1 MTAPKQNTKSN
12 KAIYVIDA
20 NPDPG
25 HATGGLLSLW
35 AYRRLLWDFVKRDL
49 SYRYT
54 GSAVGI
60 LWTVITPLME
70 LVTYTFVFHG
80 LIGVSFQPQ
89 GGWTH
94 YALFLFCG
102 MVTWMAVSDG
112 ISHATGSV
120 ASHGQLIKK
129 LRFPAIVLPAHTV
142 CSATLNQ
149 LIRLAVLC
157 LAALIVGPGL
167 SWTLVVLPFLLLC
180 QMAFTVGLA
189 MVLATANT
197 YYRDT
202 THWVNAV
209 LLLWMFITPVFYPAA
224 NYPQRFAFLLQ
235 FNPLAHIVGAY
246 REIILNH
253 VLPHPHTLII
263 IVVMSTLSLFFG
275 YSVFHHHRRYFSDLV

>member
-1 MTAPKQNTKSN
+1 MSIPERQQKTDKP
-12 KAIYVIDA
+12 IYVIDA

-25 HATGGLLSLW
+25 HATGGVLALW

-70 LVTYTFVFHG
+70 LITYTFVFHG

-120 ASHGQLIKK
+120 ASHGQLITS
-129 LRFPAIVLPAHTV
+129 RERRPPSSPPPRGTARR
-142 CSATLNQ
+142 C
-149 LIRLAVLC
+149 
-157 LAALIVGPGL
+157 
-167 SWTLVVLPFLLLC
+167 
-180 QMAFTVGLA
+180 A
-189 MVLATANT
+189 MSP
-197 YYRDT
+197 T
-202 THWVNAV
+202 T
-209 LLLWMFITPVFYPAA
+209 P
-224 NYPQRFAFLLQ
+224 
-235 FNPLAHIVGAY
+235 
-246 REIILNH
+246 
-253 VLPHPHTLII
+253 
-263 IVVMSTLSLFFG
+263 TLS
-275 YSVFHHHRRYFSDLV
+275 RR

>member
-1 MTAPKQNTKSN
+1 MTLPQPSPKSTKSV
-12 KAIYVIDA
+12 YVIDA

-25 HATGGLLSLW
+25 HATGGLGALW
-35 AYRRLLWDFVKRDL
+35 AFRRLLWDFVKRDL

-70 LVTYTFVFHG
+70 LITYTFVFHG

-129 LRFPAIVLPAHTV
+129 LRFPAIVLPAHTAV
-142 CSATLNQ
+142 SYTHLTLPT
-149 LIRLAVLC
+149 I
-157 LAALIVGPGL
+157 
-167 SWTLVVLPFLLLC
+167 
-180 QMAFTVGLA
+180 
-189 MVLATANT
+189 
-197 YYRDT
+197 
-202 THWVNAV
+202 
-209 LLLWMFITPVFYPAA
+209 
-224 NYPQRFAFLLQ
+224 
-235 FNPLAHIVGAY
+235 
-246 REIILNH
+246 
-253 VLPHPHTLII
+253 
-263 IVVMSTLSLFFG
+263 
-275 YSVFHHHRRYFSDLV
+275 YSV